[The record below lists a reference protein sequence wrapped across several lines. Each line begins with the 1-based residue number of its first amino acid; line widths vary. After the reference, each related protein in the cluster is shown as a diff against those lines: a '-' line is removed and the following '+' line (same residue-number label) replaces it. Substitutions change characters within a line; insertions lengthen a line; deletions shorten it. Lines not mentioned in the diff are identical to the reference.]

1 MHTLIKSFNGKTNQN
16 NLTFAVNIKNI
27 HAETAL
33 TLDWPHADHSLKPL
47 NKNTKLVRTLY
58 LQKTDLRWTS
68 V

>member
-1 MHTLIKSFNGKTNQN
+1 M
-16 NLTFAVNIKNI
+16 FAVNI

-33 TLDWPHADHSLKPL
+33 TLDWPHVDHSLKPL

-58 LQKTDLRWTS
+58 LQKMDLRWIS